1 MISAI
6 VLAAGQSRRLKGE
19 NKLVKKFKTKPLIN
33 HVLNSLYKSKINKN
47 IIVLGY
53 QKEKIKKV
61 IKKNKKNLFVTN
73 KNFKK
78 GISTSIKTGLR
89 KISKKDEGFLIVQ
102 SDMPFIKSSD
112 INKIYNSIKKNK
124 SLVHVLKYKN
134 KVGNPIGFKISVIKK
149 FKKIKGD
156 VGAKYMVKKLNKN
169 TSFIKVSSNRIFKD
183 FDLKRDFN

>member
-112 INKIYNSIKKNK
+112 INKIYNSIKKSK

-149 FKKIKGD
+149 FTKIKGD
-156 VGAKYMVKKLNKN
+156 VGAKYIVKKLNKN

-183 FDLKRDFN
+183 FDLRRDFN

>member
-112 INKIYNSIKKNK
+112 INKIYNSIKKSK

-149 FKKIKGD
+149 FTKIKGD
-156 VGAKYMVKKLNKN
+156 VGAKYIVKKLNKN